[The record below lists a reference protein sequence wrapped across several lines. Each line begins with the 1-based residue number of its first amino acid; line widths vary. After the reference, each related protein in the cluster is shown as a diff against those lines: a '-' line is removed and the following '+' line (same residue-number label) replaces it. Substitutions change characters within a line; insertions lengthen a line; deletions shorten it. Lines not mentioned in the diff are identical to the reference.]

1 MIPSSPKSGE
11 HDVKIAPTAA
21 VASIEIIVSGEFVAK
36 TATLSPCFTPFLINH
51 FARTSTFDFNSFKER
66 DFFSFPSP

>member
-51 FARTSTFDFNSFKER
+51 FARISTFTFNSFKER
-66 DFFSFPSP
+66 DCFSFPSP